1 MCNRPDYNRFF
12 DFLIVIVIET
22 KFLNVIV
29 IVIVVETKFFKKLIV
44 KNRFFLLINQL
55 FLIKLSLSII
65 NLSLNFTSNFHL
77 IS

>member
-12 DFLIVIVIET
+12 DFLIDFLIVIET
-22 KFLNVIV
+22 KFLSVIV
-29 IVIVVETKFFKKLIV
+29 IVIETKFFKKLIV
-44 KNRFFLLINQL
+44 KNRFFLLINQI